1 MEGRRMTSRRRFIES
16 SAALGSLALS
26 PSTAF
31 AQTTP
36 TNVRVIF
43 FGVASNLPVWCG
55 IAKGFFA
62 KQNLNVTTE
71 ITPSSVYMFQH
82 LSAGDFDIA
91 ITAMDNVVA
100 YDEGQGATDLKNPAD
115 FVAFM
120 GGDNG
125 MLTLWSRPDIRGY
138 ADLKGTTLA
147 VDAVQTGFT
156 FVLRRMLEIVGL
168 NEGDYQLAAAGGTP
182 KRFEAL
188 TTTAQYSAAL
198 LTAPFDLEADAKG
211 CHKLGTALDIIGHYQ
226 AYTGVARRSWIAQN
240 GDVLVRYIRGYLAA
254 LRWLYDGRNRTETI
268 AILTKQGNVP
278 PEIASIVYAEIIDRA
293 NGIVPNGAIDIAG
306 VRTILELRSKYG
318 LPKKTLKDPLKYID
332 ESYWRRALH

>member
-1 MEGRRMTSRRRFIES
+1 MTSRRRFIES
-16 SAALGSLALS
+16 TAALGGLALS
-26 PSTAF
+26 PSAAF
-31 AQTTP
+31 SQAAP
-36 TNVRVIF
+36 ANVRVIY

-82 LSAGDFDIA
+82 LSSGDFDIA

-120 GGDNG
+120 GGDSG
-125 MLTLWSRPDIRGY
+125 LLTLWSRPDIRSY

-156 FVLRRMLEIVGL
+156 FVLRRMLEIAGL
-168 NEGDYQLAAAGGTP
+168 NEGDYQLQAAGGTP
-182 KRFEAL
+182 KRFAAL
-188 TTTAQYSAAL
+188 TTSAQYSAAI

-211 CHKLGTALDIIGHYQ
+211 CHKLGTALDIVGNYQ

-240 GDVLVRYIRGYLAA
+240 SDVVVRYIRGYLAA
-254 LRWLYDGRNRTETI
+254 LRWLYDGRNKNETI
-268 AILTKQGNVP
+268 AILTKQGNIP
-278 PEIASIVYAEIIDRA
+278 PEVAPLVYGEIIDRT
-293 NGIVPNGAIDIAG
+293 NGIVPNGAIDLRG
-306 VRTILELRSKYG
+306 VRTVLELRSRYG
-318 LPKKTLKDPLKYID
+318 EPKKTLKDPMKYID

>member
-1 MEGRRMTSRRRFIES
+1 MTSRRRFIES
-16 SAALGSLALS
+16 TAALGTFALS
-26 PSTAF
+26 PRAAF
-31 AQTTP
+31 AQTAP
-36 TNVRVIF
+36 ANVRVIF
-43 FGVASNLPVWCG
+43 FGVASNLPVWAG

-82 LSAGDFDIA
+82 LAAGDFDVA
-91 ITAMDNVVA
+91 VTAMDNVVA
-100 YDEGQGATDLKNPAD
+100 YDEGQGAPEVNSPGD

-120 GGDNG
+120 GGDSG
-125 MLTLWSRPDIRGY
+125 MLTLWSRPDIHSFS
-138 ADLKGTTLA
+138 DLKGTTLA

-156 FVLRRMLEIVGL
+156 FVLRRMLETVGL

-182 KRFEAL
+182 KRFAAL
-188 TTTAQYSAAL
+188 TTTAEYSAAL

-211 CHKLGTALDIIGHYQ
+211 CHKLATALDFIGHYQ
-226 AYTGVARRSWIAQN
+226 AYTGVARRAWIERN

-254 LRWLYDGRNRTETI
+254 LRWLYDARNKDAAI
-268 AILTKQGNVP
+268 GILTKQGNVP
-278 PEIASIVYAEIIDRA
+278 PEIASLCYAEILNRT

-318 LPKKTLKDPLKYID
+318 LPKKTLKDPMKYID
-332 ESYWRRALH
+332 QSYWRRALH

>member
-1 MEGRRMTSRRRFIES
+1 
-16 SAALGSLALS
+16 
-26 PSTAF
+26 
-31 AQTTP
+31 
-36 TNVRVIF
+36 
-43 FGVASNLPVWCG
+43 
-55 IAKGFFA
+55 
-62 KQNLNVTTE
+62 
-71 ITPSSVYMFQH
+71 
-82 LSAGDFDIA
+82 
-91 ITAMDNVVA
+91 
-100 YDEGQGATDLKNPAD
+100 
-115 FVAFM
+115 
-120 GGDNG
+120 
-125 MLTLWSRPDIRGY
+125 
-138 ADLKGTTLA
+138 
-147 VDAVQTGFT
+147 
-156 FVLRRMLEIVGL
+156 MLEIVGL